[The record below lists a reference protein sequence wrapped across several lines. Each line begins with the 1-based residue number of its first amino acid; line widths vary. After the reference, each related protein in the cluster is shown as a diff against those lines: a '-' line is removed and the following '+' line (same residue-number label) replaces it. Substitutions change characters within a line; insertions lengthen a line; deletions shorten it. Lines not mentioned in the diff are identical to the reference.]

1 MYLHYFML
9 HRLKI
14 HSTFSTLGLS
24 RAAFLCLLYY
34 REDRKAARRL
44 VSNNGSYIFY
54 LALLCWNIID
64 DFLKYSQLSRKRP
77 PLVHDKVVA
86 YGRWSLTRS
95 GRYERVDCI
104 TLMVLCH
111 GGLLHI

>member
-1 MYLHYFML
+1 MPGG
-9 HRLKI
+9 RLPETENKRIYQISDPKSGGGRFGNLRSGRLRASFWNSFWLRNKKI
-14 HSTFSTLGLS
+14 I
-24 RAAFLCLLYY
+24 C
-34 REDRKAARRL
+34 
-44 VSNNGSYIFY
+44 
-54 LALLCWNIID
+54 
-64 DFLKYSQLSRKRP
+64 
-77 PLVHDKVVA
+77 KVVA